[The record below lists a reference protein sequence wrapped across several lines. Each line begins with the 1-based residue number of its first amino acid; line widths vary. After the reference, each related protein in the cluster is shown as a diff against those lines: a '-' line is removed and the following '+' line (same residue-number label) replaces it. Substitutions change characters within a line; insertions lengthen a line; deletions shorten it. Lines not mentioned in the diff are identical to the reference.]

1 MTFKGLLTTGSLF
14 VYPQTPSLWYNIS
27 IKDGGYMGSKQKGV
41 AYLRV
46 STGMQVEGYSLDAQM
61 ASIDRYAKAFDID
74 IVKTYKDEGKSGKS
88 VEGRDKFISMLK
100 DIETGVINIDFVL
113 VFKLSRFGRNS
124 ADVMTYLQRLQDS
137 GVNLICVEDHLNSA
151 YGSGKMMIT
160 VLSAVAEIERVNI
173 LEQTMAGRR
182 QKAEEGKWNGGFP
195 PYGYSI
201 NEEDVLEIEEDEAK
215 AVRIIYDK
223 YVNDNMG
230 FNAIAKYL
238 NRQGI
243 KKIPRKNGTLTQW
256 SAKLVKDIIDNP
268 VYKGY
273 IAYGRRT
280 KEKVKGTSNEYKTVR
295 QEDYIVARGK
305 HEPIIPEELWEE
317 AHELRLET
325 GIKSPSSIGRD
336 RIHLLSGILRC
347 PECGGPM
354 YTNKNSWT
362 RKDGTYVERH
372 YYVCSRAFQAR
383 GVECN
388 YKAGLR
394 KDIIEPDII
403 EAVRALVK
411 NPLFA
416 EEVKVKIGKEVDT
429 TEIDKEIENYKKSLK
444 QARAVKDTLEREID
458 TLPHD
463 TPHRER
469 KVQGLNR
476 RLDKAFD
483 ELIEVEVKIDD
494 LLLKREAV
502 ASNALNLEEV
512 YKVLENF
519 DLLFDKMSEEDKR
532 KTVAYLIKEVEV
544 YKEPQG
550 KTLSRLKSINFNF
563 PVYYKGSTTDKV
575 LWDKETHVECIVGIR
590 RTDS

>member
-1 MTFKGLLTTGSLF
+1 VETKKK
-14 VYPQTPSLWYNIS
+14 V
-27 IKDGGYMGSKQKGV
+27 V

-46 STGMQVEGYSLDAQM
+46 STGMQVEGYSLDAQL
-61 ASIDRYAKAFDID
+61 ASIERYAKAYDYE
-74 IVKTYKDEGKSGKS
+74 IVKIYKDEGKSGKS
-88 VEGRDKFISMLK
+88 VEDREDFIRMFE
-100 DIETGVINIDFVL
+100 DIETEAINVDYVM
-113 VFKLSRFGRNS
+113 VFKLSRFGRNT
-124 ADVMTYLQRLQDS
+124 ADVMTYLQRLQDN
-137 GVNLICVEDHLNSA
+137 GVNLVCVEDHLNSE
-151 YGSGKMMIT
+151 YGAGKMMIT

-195 PYGYSI
+195 PYGYSLGEDDI
-201 NEEDVLEIEEDEAK
+201 LQLNEEEAK

-223 YVNDNMG
+223 YVNDGMG
-230 FNAIAKYL
+230 FNSIAKYL

-243 KKIPRKNGTLTQW
+243 SKIPRKNGTLTQW

-280 KEKVKGTSNEYKTVR
+280 KEKVKGTSNEYRTVR
-295 QEDYIVARGK
+295 QDDYIVAKGK
-305 HEPIIPEELWEE
+305 HEPIISEELWDE
-317 AHELRLET
+317 AHELRLKT
-325 GIKSPSSIGRD
+325 GVASPSSIGRN

-347 PECGGPM
+347 PECLGPM

-383 GVECN
+383 GLECN
-388 YKAGLR
+388 YKASLR
-394 KDIIEPDII
+394 KDIIEPDVI

-411 NPLFA
+411 DPDLA
-416 EEVKVKIGKEVDT
+416 AEVKAKIGKEVDT
-429 TEIDKEIENYKKSLK
+429 SEIDKELANYRKALT
-444 QARAVKDTLEREID
+444 QAKTVKETLEREID
-458 TLPHD
+458 TLPYD
-463 TPHRER
+463 APHRER
-469 KVQGLNR
+469 KLQDLNR
-476 RLDKAFD
+476 RLDRAYD
-483 ELIEVEVKIDD
+483 ELIEIEVKIDD

-502 ASNALNLEEV
+502 ENNALTLEQV

-544 YKEPQG
+544 YKEPQE
-550 KTLSRLKSINFNF
+550 KTISRLKSVTFNF
-563 PVYYKGSTTDKV
+563 PVFYKGSTTDKI
-575 LWDKETHVECIVGIR
+575 LWDNGTHVETMVLMSR
-590 RTDS
+590 V

>member
-1 MTFKGLLTTGSLF
+1 MAT
-14 VYPQTPSLWYNIS
+14 
-27 IKDGGYMGSKQKGV
+27 KQKAV

-46 STGMQVEGYSLDAQM
+46 STGMQVEGYSLDAQLS
-61 ASIDRYAKAFDID
+61 SIERYAKAYDIEIID
-74 IVKTYKDEGKSGKS
+74 TYEDAGKSGTS
-88 VEGRDKFISMLK
+88 VDGREAFIRMLN
-100 DIETGVINIDFVL
+100 DIESNVIDVDYVM

-124 ADVMTYLQRLQDS
+124 ADVLISLQRLQEHNT
-137 GVNLICVEDHLNSA
+137 NLICTEDRLDSST
-151 YGSGKMMIT
+151 GTGKMMIT

-201 NEEDVLEIEEDEAK
+201 NEDDILIIEEAEAK

-223 YVNDNMG
+223 YVKDDMG
-230 FNAIAKYL
+230 FDSIAKYL

-243 KKIPRKNGTLTQW
+243 NKIPRKNGTLTSW

-268 VYKGY
+268 VYCGK

-280 KEKVKGTSNEYKTVR
+280 KEKVKGTSNEYRTVR
-295 QEDYIVARGK
+295 QEDYIVSEGK
-305 HEPIIPEELWEE
+305 HEPIIPEDVWNE

-325 GIKSPSSIGRD
+325 GVKSPSSIGRD

-347 PECGGPM
+347 PECLGPM

-362 RKDGTYVERH
+362 RKDGEYVERH

-383 GVECN
+383 GIECK
-388 YKAGLR
+388 YKSSLR
-394 KDIIEPDII
+394 KDIIEPDVIK
-403 EAVRALVK
+403 AVRDLVK
-411 NPLFA
+411 DPDFA
-416 EEVKVKIGKEVDT
+416 AEVKAKIGKEVDT
-429 TEIDKEIENYKKSLK
+429 SEIDKELDNYRKALI
-444 QARAVKDTLEREID
+444 QAKAVKDTLEREID

-469 KVQGLNR
+469 KVQGLNK

-483 ELIEVEVKIDD
+483 ELIEVEDQIDD
-494 LLLKREAV
+494 LILKRAAV
-502 ASNALNLEEV
+502 TSNALNLEEV

-519 DLLFDKMSEEDKR
+519 DLLFDHMSDEDKR
-532 KTVAYLIKEVEV
+532 KTISYLIKEIEV

-563 PVYYKGSTTDKV
+563 PVYYKGSEGDK
-575 LWDKETHVECIVGIR
+575 LMWEKETHVESIILMQYCG
-590 RTDS
+590 SEEK

>member
-1 MTFKGLLTTGSLF
+1 METKKK
-14 VYPQTPSLWYNIS
+14 V
-27 IKDGGYMGSKQKGV
+27 V

-46 STGMQVEGYSLDAQM
+46 STGMQVEGYSLDAQL
-61 ASIDRYAKAFDID
+61 ASIERYAKAYDYE
-74 IVKTYKDEGKSGKS
+74 IVKIYKDEGKSGKS
-88 VEGRDKFISMLK
+88 VEDREDFIRMFE
-100 DIETGVINIDFVL
+100 DIETEAINVDYVM
-113 VFKLSRFGRNS
+113 VFKLSRFGRNT
-124 ADVMTYLQRLQDS
+124 ADVMTYLQRLQDN
-137 GVNLICVEDHLNSA
+137 GVNLVCVEDHLNSE
-151 YGSGKMMIT
+151 YGAGKMMIT

-195 PYGYSI
+195 PYGYSLGEDDI
-201 NEEDVLEIEEDEAK
+201 LQLNEEEAK

-223 YVNDNMG
+223 YVNDGMG
-230 FNAIAKYL
+230 FNSIAKYL

-243 KKIPRKNGTLTQW
+243 SKIPRKNGTLTQW

-280 KEKVKGTSNEYKTVR
+280 KEKVKGTSNEYRTVR
-295 QEDYIVARGK
+295 QDDYIVAKGK
-305 HEPIIPEELWEE
+305 HEPIISEELWDE
-317 AHELRLET
+317 AHELRLKT
-325 GIKSPSSIGRD
+325 GVASPSSIGRN

-347 PECGGPM
+347 PECLGPM

-383 GVECN
+383 GLECN
-388 YKAGLR
+388 YKASLR
-394 KDIIEPDII
+394 KDIIEPDVI

-411 NPLFA
+411 DPDLA
-416 EEVKVKIGKEVDT
+416 AEVKAKIGKEVDT
-429 TEIDKEIENYKKSLK
+429 SEIDKELANYRKALT
-444 QARAVKDTLEREID
+444 QAKTVKETLEREID
-458 TLPHD
+458 TLPYD
-463 TPHRER
+463 APHRER
-469 KVQGLNR
+469 KLQDLNR
-476 RLDKAFD
+476 RLDRAYD
-483 ELIEVEVKIDD
+483 ELIEIEVKIDD

-502 ASNALNLEEV
+502 ENNALTLEQV

-544 YKEPQG
+544 YKEPQE
-550 KTLSRLKSINFNF
+550 KTISRLKSVTFNF
-563 PVYYKGSTTDKV
+563 PVFYKGSTTDKI
-575 LWDKETHVECIVGIR
+575 LWDNGTHVECVTLMSR
-590 RTDS
+590 VKD

>member
-1 MTFKGLLTTGSLF
+1 VETKKK
-14 VYPQTPSLWYNIS
+14 V
-27 IKDGGYMGSKQKGV
+27 V

-46 STGMQVEGYSLDAQM
+46 STGMQVEGYSLDAQL
-61 ASIDRYAKAFDID
+61 ASIERYAKAYDYE
-74 IVKTYKDEGKSGKS
+74 IVKIYKDEGKSGKS
-88 VEGRDKFISMLK
+88 VEDREDFIRMFE
-100 DIETGVINIDFVL
+100 DIETEAINVDYVM
-113 VFKLSRFGRNS
+113 VFKLSRFGRNT
-124 ADVMTYLQRLQDS
+124 ADVMTYLQRLQDN
-137 GVNLICVEDHLNSA
+137 GVNLVCVEDHLNSE
-151 YGSGKMMIT
+151 YGAGKMMIT

-195 PYGYSI
+195 PYGYSLGEDDI
-201 NEEDVLEIEEDEAK
+201 LQLNEEEAK

-223 YVNDNMG
+223 YVNDGMG
-230 FNAIAKYL
+230 FNSIAKYL

-243 KKIPRKNGTLTQW
+243 SKIPRKNGTLTQW

-280 KEKVKGTSNEYKTVR
+280 KEKVKGTSNEYRTVR
-295 QEDYIVARGK
+295 QDDYIVAKGK
-305 HEPIIPEELWEE
+305 HEPIISEELWDE
-317 AHELRLET
+317 AHELRLKT
-325 GIKSPSSIGRD
+325 GVASPSSIGRN

-347 PECGGPM
+347 PECLGPM

-383 GVECN
+383 GLECN
-388 YKAGLR
+388 YKASLR
-394 KDIIEPDII
+394 KDIIEPDVI

-411 NPLFA
+411 DPDLA
-416 EEVKVKIGKEVDT
+416 AEVKAKIGKEVDT
-429 TEIDKEIENYKKSLK
+429 SEIDKELANYRKALT
-444 QARAVKDTLEREID
+444 QAKTVKETLEREID
-458 TLPHD
+458 TLPYD
-463 TPHRER
+463 APHRER
-469 KVQGLNR
+469 KLQDLNR
-476 RLDKAFD
+476 RLDRAYD
-483 ELIEVEVKIDD
+483 ELIEIEVKIDD

-502 ASNALNLEEV
+502 ENNALTLEQV

-544 YKEPQG
+544 YKEPQE
-550 KTLSRLKSINFNF
+550 KTISRLKSVTFNF
-563 PVYYKGSTTDKV
+563 PVFYKGSTTDKI
-575 LWDKETHVECIVGIR
+575 LWDNGTHVESTILMTYCG
-590 RTDS
+590 SEEK

>member
-1 MTFKGLLTTGSLF
+1 METKKK
-14 VYPQTPSLWYNIS
+14 V
-27 IKDGGYMGSKQKGV
+27 V

-46 STGMQVEGYSLDAQM
+46 STGMQVEGYSLDAQL
-61 ASIDRYAKAFDID
+61 ASIERYAKAYDYE
-74 IVKTYKDEGKSGKS
+74 IVKIYKDEGKSGKS
-88 VEGRDKFISMLK
+88 VEDREDFIRMFE
-100 DIETGVINIDFVL
+100 DIETEAINVDYVM
-113 VFKLSRFGRNS
+113 VFKLSRFGRNT
-124 ADVMTYLQRLQDS
+124 ADVMTYLQRLQDN
-137 GVNLICVEDHLNSA
+137 GVNLVCVEDHLNSE
-151 YGSGKMMIT
+151 YGAGKMMIT

-195 PYGYSI
+195 PYGYSLGEDDI
-201 NEEDVLEIEEDEAK
+201 LQLNEEEAK

-223 YVNDNMG
+223 YVNDGMG
-230 FNAIAKYL
+230 FNSIAKYL

-243 KKIPRKNGTLTQW
+243 SKIPRKNGTLTQW

-280 KEKVKGTSNEYKTVR
+280 KEKVKGTSNEYRTVR
-295 QEDYIVARGK
+295 QDDYIVAKGK
-305 HEPIIPEELWEE
+305 HEPIISEELWDE
-317 AHELRLET
+317 AHELRLKT
-325 GIKSPSSIGRD
+325 GVASPSSIGRN

-347 PECGGPM
+347 PECLGPM

-383 GVECN
+383 GLECN
-388 YKAGLR
+388 YKASLR
-394 KDIIEPDII
+394 KDIIEPDVI

-411 NPLFA
+411 DPDLA
-416 EEVKVKIGKEVDT
+416 AEVKAKIGKEVDT
-429 TEIDKEIENYKKSLK
+429 SEIDKELANYRKALT
-444 QARAVKDTLEREID
+444 QAKTVKETLEREID
-458 TLPHD
+458 TLPYD
-463 TPHRER
+463 APHRER
-469 KVQGLNR
+469 KLQDLNR
-476 RLDKAFD
+476 RLDRAYD
-483 ELIEVEVKIDD
+483 ELIEIEVKIDD

-502 ASNALNLEEV
+502 ENNALTLEQV

-544 YKEPQG
+544 YKEPQE
-550 KTLSRLKSINFNF
+550 KTISRLKSVTFNF
-563 PVYYKGSTTDKV
+563 PVFYKGSTTDKI
-575 LWDKETHVECIVGIR
+575 LWDNGTHVESTILMTYCG
-590 RTDS
+590 SEEK